1 MLLPDDK
8 SQTLR
13 NCFGMAAILSLL
25 YLVAWVL
32 VTADQLS
39 TLTVSI
45 ACLVLFAVL
54 VGVLSTWQRVALE
67 GSNQF
72 YAVYSKRAVLLSLL
86 LATGLTIVL
95 VTSPSDSALG
105 SSDALSKPFTGA
117 DLSCQQGVS
126 QGQWTLDTTCQENP
140 TVISKASTPYQLNGW
155 AICHLHT
162 WAWDPSIT
170 QRCPL
175 GYIPGSKAR
184 AVYKGKQVVFLGD
197 STIRNSYHQFVT
209 MLDPTYKQTTNN
221 PDLKHGDL
229 TYTPPSSPALVNT
242 SVSFIWAPF
251 MTNLTAIL
259 GLRPVLTTAD
269 MVVMGAAAWDSLYYH
284 DLPAYKTAS
293 SKLID
298 TLSGSKLKSGQ
309 VLVWVQPTTIVDDK
323 LGTPEKRQYITET
336 RIQTYRE
343 AITSNDA
350 FIGYF
355 NTHGTVLD
363 TALVAASRPEDT
375 MDGVHYTNEIYQ
387 LIIQMIANAYT
398 MRNPNNYKKASKSP
412 VNNTPQ
418 ATGSMSFPIY
428 GLYVLLLITTMLF
441 TMDSWLGVGYISL
454 LICGRKYDYDA
465 AYLPLINKILG
476 GTRNRSDAAPGNT
489 SANTTGSSK
498 SRHGDDSSSG
508 AKGAGGGGGGKQQ
521 LEIDEEEEE
530 KQGLIDKPHTI
541 ATNFESKP

>member
-1 MLLPDDK
+1 
-8 SQTLR
+8 
-13 NCFGMAAILSLL
+13 MAAILSLL
-25 YLVAWVL
+25 YLVAWAL

-45 ACLVLFAVL
+45 AGLVLFAVL
-54 VGVLSTWQRVALE
+54 VGVLSTWQRVTLE

-72 YAVYSKRAVLLSLL
+72 YAVYSKRAILLSLL
-86 LATGLTIVL
+86 LAAGLTIVL
-95 VTSPSDSALG
+95 VTSPADSALG
-105 SSDALSKPFTGA
+105 TSDASKKPFTGA

-140 TVISKASTPYQLNGW
+140 TVISKASTPYQLNGR

-229 TYTPPSSPALVNT
+229 TYTPSSSLQVNT

-251 MTNLTAIL
+251 MTNLTAIF

-284 DLPAYKTAS
+284 DFGAYKTAS
-293 SKLID
+293 SRLID
-298 TLSGSKLKSGQ
+298 TLSASKLKSGQ

-343 AITSNDA
+343 AITTNDA
-350 FIGYF
+350 FISYF

-398 MRNPNNYKKASKSP
+398 MRNPNNYKKTSKSP

-428 GLYVLLLITTMLF
+428 GLYVLLLVATMLF

-454 LICGRKYDYDA
+454 ILCGRKYDYDA

-489 SANTTGSSK
+489 TNTTTGGMSSN
-498 SRHGDDSSSG
+498 SRHGDDSSSTCG
-508 AKGAGGGGGGKQQ
+508 GGGGGGGKQQ
-521 LEIDEEEEE
+521 LEIDEEE
-530 KQGLIDKPHTI
+530 KQGLIDKSTSS
-541 ATNFESKP
+541 TNFESKP